1 MSFSLNPSEYA
12 STVVPSLR
20 DWEGVWAAWDAVTRQ
35 MLPREGLLDK
45 PINLRNACIFYLG
58 HIPAFLDIQL
68 CKVLPGPAAVPT
80 EPASYHAIFER
91 GIDPDV
97 DNPERCH
104 QHSEIPDEWPLVD
117 DILVYQGRVRARLAG
132 IYQRPGADGKEDAF
146 SSTPSFSRDLGR
158 AVWVGFEH
166 ELMHLE
172 TLLYMMLQ
180 SDKTLPPPGVPQPD
194 FAALARRAR
203 AARVENEW
211 FDVPKR
217 EVTLGLDD
225 PEDVPTFDGH
235 FGWLVKL

>member
-104 QHSEIPDEWPLVD
+104 QHSEIPD
-117 DILVYQGRVRARLAG
+117 
-132 IYQRPGADGKEDAF
+132 
-146 SSTPSFSRDLGR
+146 
-158 AVWVGFEH
+158 
-166 ELMHLE
+166 
-172 TLLYMMLQ
+172 
-180 SDKTLPPPGVPQPD
+180 
-194 FAALARRAR
+194 
-203 AARVENEW
+203 
-211 FDVPKR
+211 
-217 EVTLGLDD
+217 
-225 PEDVPTFDGH
+225 
-235 FGWLVKL
+235 